1 MYIHKTTGGGS
12 AIVAV
17 APNEQALRAAYP
29 RRDDLESGINV
40 NRFAVGQRDLFGAV
54 GVDECGVGAHVLRG
68 NGRLRRSA
76 GGAVSDQFWFNPDGT
91 YRWRSSGFS
100 QSSGVATGSTSDERG
115 RWTMNGN
122 WEMTLTR
129 RTDGKVTTLL
139 MAFEAVS
146 GGRILH
152 LTNKNAPGVRFALGL
167 VK

>member
-1 MYIHKTTGGGS
+1 MYYVATGGY
-12 AIVAV
+12 A
-17 APNEQALRAAYP
+17 
-29 RRDDLESGINV
+29 
-40 NRFAVGQRDLFGAV
+40 GAQ
-54 GVDECGVGAHVLRG
+54 GA
-68 NGRLRRSA
+68 S
-76 GGAVSDQFWFNPDGT
+76 VSDQFWFNPDGT

-100 QSSGVATGSTSDERG
+100 QASGVATGSTSDESG
-115 RWTMNGN
+115 RWAMNGN
-122 WEMTLTR
+122 WEVNLTR